1 MEKMCQKTDHMSR
14 IWKKKSKFV
23 LRQLERKRNGNV
35 YVYIFFQVLQGINE
49 KHGDDKPKDK

>member
-35 YVYIFFQVLQGINE
+35 YVYIFFQVLQYKE
-49 KHGDDKPKDK
+49 